1 MLNEAS
7 AFNLSWI
14 FTYCVFVS
22 VFVLAWS
29 SPLFWK
35 EGGGGKKQQQRLRVR
50 KLSSI
55 TAYNLNTTSAALNS
69 LSNNFAE
76 WFLRSRV
83 REDGWKTGFVY
94 SRKSYFVA
102 WLLLVVS
109 PLRASPLLPH
119 WLSLWCSPTP
129 SNLLPPLPAP
139 RSFSIYWAGFC
150 FGCRLLTFM
159 SPRWYYTW

>member
-1 MLNEAS
+1 MRHLHSIWVEYS
-7 AFNLSWI
+7 LTVYLFQSLS
-14 FTYCVFVS
+14 
-22 VFVLAWS
+22 LPDPHHS
-29 SPLFWK
+29 SGRR
-35 EGGGGKKQQQRLRVR
+35 GGGGKQQQRLRVR

-119 WLSLWCSPTP
+119 WLSPWCSPTP